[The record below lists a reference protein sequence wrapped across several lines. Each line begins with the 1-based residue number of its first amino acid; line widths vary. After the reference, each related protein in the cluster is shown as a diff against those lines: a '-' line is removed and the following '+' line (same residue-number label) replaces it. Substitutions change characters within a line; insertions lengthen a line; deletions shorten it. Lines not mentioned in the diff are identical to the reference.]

1 MKLPGE
7 KSMLKNMKLAVWACL
22 PLIALVLSSCQMA
35 TPEEMAI
42 GHYVRSQALAD
53 KGDSDAALA
62 ELRDAV
68 AADPSLAVAHSAA
81 GDIYRKQGN
90 NEQAAKCYESACKA
104 NPYAFSPHYK
114 LGVTYQSLADLAK
127 TADKVQYYLREAVQ
141 VYLRAITITAD
152 DFDANTN
159 LAACYLQM
167 GKYELAALYA
177 KAAVRINPANPFAH
191 SNLAIIYDCQ
201 NDLANAISQYNASLE
216 LDTNQPNVLM
226 NKGSTYLRMGVV
238 NLAIKDF
245 ELAAKLAPGDSTPY
259 EQIGTCYCRLNN
271 MNEAMAA
278 YSKAVA
284 INPKSAPG
292 YRGLGVAYLT
302 KFVEDNKKTDLR
314 DKGLA
319 AWIKSLEIQPDQQD
333 LVKLLQKYTP
343 KQSAPQL

>member
-1 MKLPGE
+1 
-7 KSMLKNMKLAVWACL
+7 MLKNMKVAVWACL
-22 PLIALVLSSCQMA
+22 PLTALLLSSCQTA
-35 TPEEMAI
+35 TPEEIAI
-42 GHYVRSQALAD
+42 DHYVRSQGLAD

-68 AADPSLAVAHSAA
+68 AADPALAVAHSAA

-114 LGVTYQSLADLAK
+114 LGVTYQNLADLAK
-127 TADKVQYYLREAVQ
+127 TVDKVQYYLHEAVR

-177 KAAVRINPANPFAH
+177 QAAVRINPSSPYAH

-201 NDLANAISQYNASLE
+201 NDLAKAISQYNASLE

-226 NKGSTYLRMGVV
+226 NKGSTYLRMNVV
-238 NLAIKDF
+238 NLAIIDF
-245 ELAAKLAPGDSTPY
+245 ERAAKLVPGDSTPY
-259 EQIGTCYCRLNN
+259 EQIGTSYCRTDRADKWDKAL
-271 MNEAMAA
+271 AA
-278 YSKAVA
+278 YSKAVE

-292 YRGLGVAYLT
+292 YRGLGVVYLT
-302 KFVEDNKKTDLR
+302 SFVQDNKKTDLR

-333 LVKLLQKYTP
+333 LLKLLQKYTP
-343 KQSAPQL
+343 KQTVPQL

>member
-1 MKLPGE
+1 
-7 KSMLKNMKLAVWACL
+7 MLKNTKIVLWACL
-22 PLIALVLSSCQMA
+22 PMMASLLCSCQMT
-35 TPEEMAI
+35 TPEEVAI
-42 GHYVRSQALAD
+42 DHYVRSQGLAD
-53 KGDSDAALA
+53 KGDTDAALA
-62 ELRDAV
+62 ELREAV

-104 NPYAFSPHYK
+104 NPYSFSPHYK
-114 LGVTYQSLADLAK
+114 LGVTYQSLADLSK
-127 TADKVQYYLREAVQ
+127 TADKVQYYLHEAVR
-141 VYLRAITITAD
+141 VYLRAIIIKDD

-167 GKYELAALYA
+167 GKYELAARYA
-177 KAAVRINPANPFAH
+177 QAAVRINPSSPYAH

-226 NKGSTYLRMGVV
+226 NKGSTYLRMNVP
-238 NLAIKDF
+238 NLALKDF
-245 ELAAKLAPGDSTPY
+245 QLAARLAPSDSTPY
-259 EQIGTCYCRLNN
+259 EQIGTCYCRTNN
-271 MNEAMAA
+271 LDEALAA

-292 YRGLGVAYLT
+292 YRGLGVVYLT
-302 KFVEDNKKTDLR
+302 NFVQDNKKTDLR

-343 KQSAPQL
+343 KQTAPQL